1 MKEAEALMKKR
12 SGCSQCHLLV
22 KNVEFSSKWETKPG
36 HIKLLIKLKLL
47 SYPSQT
53 SQFLFWIWY
62 KLQLMVQGEAVGMYL
77 WFSVCRSSSCMFFL
91 YIKIAQ
97 KHVSMEIYSLGYASS
112 SWLIATPGYNLRKV
126 WADHLDTCLCVILCL
141 SALPVPNKGK
151 GFPEVT
157 TGSKRSLYLDSQWM
171 DK

>member
-47 SYPSQT
+47 SYPSQS

-62 KLQLMVQGEAVGMYL
+62 KLQLMVQGEAVGMYGSL
-77 WFSVCRSSSCMFFL
+77 CVDPLVVGSFF
-91 YIKIAQ
+91 IFKIAQ
-97 KHVSMEIYSLGYASS
+97 KHISMEIYSLGYASS

-126 WADHLDTCLCVILCL
+126 WADRLDTCLCVILCL
-141 SALPVPNKGK
+141 SALPVPNKG
-151 GFPEVT
+151 
-157 TGSKRSLYLDSQWM
+157 
-171 DK
+171 